1 MKTLLSLLLL
11 IPSLSW
17 GNVDSFRCKV
27 DSVSTYN
34 KNGSISSSKE
44 SNYFDVR
51 INTDNYYVEFDS
63 EYPVGGTRVSFA
75 DSKFYWDNLKII
87 DVNVYTRN
95 VYLWFDGLHFTFT
108 KSKSDYVDVI
118 FATCK
123 KIIK

>member
-1 MKTLLSLLLL
+1 MKTLITLLLL

-27 DSVSTYN
+27 DSVSTYY

-51 INTDNYYVEFDS
+51 INTNNYIVEFDS

-75 DSKFYWDNLKII
+75 DSKFYWNTLGAIN
-87 DVNVYTRN
+87 VNVYTRN
-95 VYLWFDGLHFTFT
+95 AYLWFDGLYFTYT
-108 KSKSDYVDVI
+108 NSNPDYVDVI